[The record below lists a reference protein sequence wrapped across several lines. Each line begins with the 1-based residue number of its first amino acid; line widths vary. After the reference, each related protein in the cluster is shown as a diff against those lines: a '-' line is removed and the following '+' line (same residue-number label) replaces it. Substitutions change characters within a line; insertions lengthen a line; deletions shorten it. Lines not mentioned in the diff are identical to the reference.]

1 VLVGIS
7 SYTIAMKLISYELAI
22 ISISIMKLHRPY
34 HMIDGD
40 ASVDDGGDDRW
51 YDDVILVL

>member
-1 VLVGIS
+1 
-7 SYTIAMKLISYELAI
+7 
-22 ISISIMKLHRPY
+22 MKLHRPY